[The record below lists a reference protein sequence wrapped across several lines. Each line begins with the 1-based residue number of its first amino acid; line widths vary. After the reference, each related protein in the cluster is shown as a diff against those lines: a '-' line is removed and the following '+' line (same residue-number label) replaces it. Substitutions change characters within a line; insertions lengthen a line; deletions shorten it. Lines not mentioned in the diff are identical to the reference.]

1 LSFNV
6 FIDSWMPR
14 NLTIHQIIT
23 RLRIATRLNPMMT
36 TL

>member
-1 LSFNV
+1 
-6 FIDSWMPR
+6 MPR

-36 TL
+36 PL